1 VGERVLVTGADGFV
15 GRHLVAQLEHD
26 GYEVSRLTRAHGDI
40 RNSETWDALRGK
52 AISHVY
58 HLAGK
63 TYIPDSWSNPGPFFA
78 TNVGGT
84 LQALEYCRTA
94 DASLTFVSAY
104 VYGTPDRLPVTETA
118 AAKPNNPYAHS
129 KYLAEQA
136 CRSYFEQ
143 FSLPVNIVRPFNVYG
158 PGQDE
163 RFLVPLIVRQ
173 AKFEAEIT
181 LDSLSPKRD
190 FVHVRDLV
198 DALVLVGK
206 RRSGIN
212 LFNIASETSVSP
224 REIVDLVQ
232 HALGVS
238 KPVRERRASRRNEI
252 EDVVGNAGR
261 AHRELGWTPR
271 VVLEDGLSR
280 LAREA

>member
-1 VGERVLVTGADGFV
+1 MGERVLVTGADGFV

-158 PGQDE
+158 PGQNE

>member
-40 RNSETWDALRGK
+40 RNSETWDALRGTPV
-52 AISHVY
+52 SHVY

-84 LQALEYCRTA
+84 LQALEYCRSA

-104 VYGTPDRLPVTETA
+104 VYGIPDRLPVAETA
-118 AAKPNNPYAHS
+118 PAKPNNPYAHS

-163 RFLVPLIVRQ
+163 RFLIPLIVRQ

-190 FVHVRDLV
+190 FVHVHDLV
-198 DALVLVGK
+198 DALVLAGK
-206 RRSGIN
+206 RRSGLN
-212 LFNIASETSVSP
+212 LFNIASETSVSA
-224 REIVDLVQ
+224 REIVELIQ
-232 HALGVS
+232 QALGTS

-252 EDVVGNAGR
+252 EDVVGDAGR
-261 AHRELGWTPR
+261 AHRDLGWMAR
-271 VVLEDGLSR
+271 VVLQDGLSR

>member
-1 VGERVLVTGADGFV
+1 MGERVLVTGADGFV